1 MLPIKEIVK
10 PITLQSAS
18 NGATMDHGNRPKHR
32 SALRL
37 VEPELT
43 LVRRGDGPD
52 PRMVE
57 LVRLLARRAAREV
70 YEEQMKERRPPRS

>member
-1 MLPIKEIVK
+1 MK
-10 PITLQSAS
+10 PITLQTAS

-43 LVRRGDGPD
+43 LARRGDGPD

-57 LVRLLARRAAREV
+57 LARLLAQRAAREV
-70 YEEQMKERRPPRS
+70 YEEQMRERRPPRS